1 MNQALPV
8 RQQKSPATERP
19 SLVRRILRR
28 TIFGVLFALPIM
40 LTIFLVYQIYI
51 VLDSWVIE
59 PVASLILP
67 KGIEDPYWKSI
78 ENFVTPPISLIT
90 VFLFFYFVG

>member
-8 RQQKSPATERP
+8 RPQKSSVTERP

-28 TIFGVLFALPIM
+28 TIFGVLFALPII
-40 LTIFLVYQIYI
+40 LTIFLVYQIYDF
-51 VLDSWVIE
+51 LDFRVIE

-67 KGIEDPYWKSI
+67 NLD
-78 ENFVTPPISLIT
+78 
-90 VFLFFYFVG
+90 